1 MHSWSYEESISLNA
15 QFTDRLYSP
24 RHCSS
29 GVINNVRV
37 YIIKPIEEF
46 NHFLDCLRAITS
58 NWNRLWCNF
67 SLSLSSA
74 SQEVWLTSYG
84 NCSSSACKKQK
95 RTSECLPLFFFFF
108 IGGRSQWNLDAQ
120 GLFNI
125 FRLANYYYYMF
136 IIMEPRVDS
145 IVWQQRIPFI
155 EIDDRII
162 SHNSAYDFFP
172 CAHKRYTIDGKREFD
187 RTNSN
192 DENCIF
198 INRMSS
204 IRKRTSDGKCASLI
218 SLVCGTATSDLFW
231 APSSFAHTLTHTH
244 IHAPRTIYSFYGA
257 KKVIRSRSFFR
268 RWRFGCCY
276 CLRWTHDDGSA
287 QADGPTDRRPIF
299 QYNMLENWKQQSP
312 TEKFGRIDAWHWVN
326 DRDTLSAAK

>member
-1 MHSWSYEESISLNA
+1 M
-15 QFTDRLYSP
+15 QFL
-24 RHCSS
+24 
-29 GVINNVRV
+29 
-37 YIIKPIEEF
+37 
-46 NHFLDCLRAITS
+46 
-58 NWNRLWCNF
+58 
-67 SLSLSSA
+67 SLSLFGIARSMTDKLWQLLEFCMQKAEADEWMSA
-74 SQEVWLTSYG
+74 AFL
-84 NCSSSACKKQK
+84 
-95 RTSECLPLFFFFF
+95 FFF

-257 KKVIRSRSFFR
+257 KKVIRSRSSFR

-276 CLRWTHDDGSA
+276 CLRWTHCFWSIPYMMAVPRPTGQPTVA
-287 QADGPTDRRPIF
+287 QFFNI
-299 QYNMLENWKQQSP
+299 
-312 TEKFGRIDAWHWVN
+312 IC
-326 DRDTLSAAK
+326 